1 MITTMGKKNLR
12 SCTLALKAP
21 IWNGHVMSFP
31 LMFHGQGRSHG
42 HAYHQKREGSTQ
54 KNSWRNW
61 KQSMTHV
68 AGYMLGSEYSLC
80 AKLHTDRK
88 ELAGAA
94 FFCRS
99 WCRLCARS
107 GGTWYLFC
115 EAAARRP
122 QRSPW
127 WAKSP
132 RKESRLRTMITLIW
146 RW

>member
-1 MITTMGKKNLR
+1 
-12 SCTLALKAP
+12 
-21 IWNGHVMSFP
+21 
-31 LMFHGQGRSHG
+31 
-42 HAYHQKREGSTQ
+42 
-54 KNSWRNW
+54 
-61 KQSMTHV
+61 MTHV

-115 EAAARRP
+115 EAAVEETPALAMADEKPKEGVKTENNDHINLKVAGQDGSVVQFKIKRHTP
-122 QRSPW
+122 C
-127 WAKSP
+127 
-132 RKESRLRTMITLIW
+132 RKLINAYCE
-146 RW
+146 